1 MDFREIL
8 MVASEQQGLSA
19 VSKRYSLA
27 VGPPKKDPKVK
38 GVHSAAVQA
47 FLRRKEEE
55 SRGKELEAK
64 RKKEELLAKRI
75 ELKHDRKARA
85 MASRTKDNFYGYNG
99 IPIEEK
105 PKKRQTCENVDRCT
119 DAEYMTEDEAEQFE
133 YSQTESEHE
142 PEEYEE
148 KPSKAAV
155 KPKAP
160 PKSAPT
166 PMNFVDLL
174 RLAEKKQY
182 EPVEIKVVKK
192 TEERPRTAE
201 ELREREFLDR
211 KNKKGEIQKEKKK
224 PEKEIKNVTASN
236 SSNKVFSHKDFINA
250 KLSKNSVNKH
260 SSSKGSFPSQC
271 GADKK
276 SSGPVFSDKHARS
289 SSSSKST
296 QVEKAKVTQNGS
308 LKSSSSGIHSKS
320 SVNGVGKFGSSTH
333 TPNSKA
339 PANGAQKLQSVK
351 ELSLKKSTSVHTKLG
366 SATSPQH
373 EIVKNSSSGRPGSSA
388 GMGGPGRPGSSA
400 GSGGP
405 GRPGSSAGSGG
416 PGRPG
421 SSAGSGGPGRPGSS
435 AGSGGPGR
443 PGSNAGSGRPGS
455 SAGMGGPGRLPS
467 SAGTGRPG
475 RPESSAGMGGP
486 GRLPSCS
493 GTGGPGRLP
502 SSAGT
507 GGPGRPGSS
516 AGMGRPGSSA
526 GTGGPGRLSSSAG
539 TGGPGRPGSSVG
551 MCGPGRLS
559 SSAGTGG
566 PGRPGSSAG
575 MGRPG
580 SSVGMGGPG
589 RPGSS
594 ARIGP
599 GKSVNSSVEP
609 GRPGS
614 GSAAPPKPKCT
625 VVSETISSK
634 NLVSRPSNVP
644 MNGTRPPPGHRPV
657 FHPQGLP
664 RPSLPPISYKR
675 QIEDDEEYDSEM
687 DDFID
692 DEGQPQEEISKHI
705 REIFGYDRNKYK
717 DESDYALRYMESSWK
732 EQQKEEARS
741 LRLGVQEDLEE
752 LRREEEELKRK
763 KQAKKLRTR

>member
-1 MDFREIL
+1 VYTSTF
-8 MVASEQQGLSA
+8 
-19 VSKRYSLA
+19 VSKTFKRYSLA
-27 VGPPKKDPKVK
+27 VGPPKKDPKIK
-38 GVHSAAVQA
+38 GVQSAAVQA

-99 IPIEEK
+99 IPTEEK
-105 PKKRQTCENVDRCT
+105 PKKRQNCENIDRCT

-160 PKSAPT
+160 PKSVPT

-211 KNKKGEIQKEKKK
+211 KNKKGETQKEKKK
-224 PEKEIKNVTASN
+224 PEKEVKNVTASS
-236 SSNKVFSHKDFINA
+236 SSNKVFSHKEFINA
-250 KLSKNSVNKH
+250 KLSKNSVDKH
-260 SSSKGSFPSQC
+260 SSSKGSFSSQC

-276 SSGPVFSDKHARS
+276 YSGPVFSDKHARS
-289 SSSSKST
+289 SSSSKSS

-308 LKSSSSGIHSKS
+308 FKSSSSGIHNKS
-320 SVNGVGKFGSSTH
+320 SVNGVGKFGSSSH
-333 TPNSKA
+333 TPSSKA
-339 PANGAQKLQSVK
+339 PANGAQKLQSAK

-366 SATSPQH
+366 STAPPQH
-373 EIVKNSSSGRPGSSA
+373 EIVKNSSSGRSGSSA
-388 GMGGPGRPGSSA
+388 GMGGPGRPGSSV
-400 GSGGP
+400 GT
-405 GRPGSSAGSGG
+405 GRPGSSVGI
-416 PGRPG
+416 
-421 SSAGSGGPGRPGSS
+421 
-435 AGSGGPGR
+435 
-443 PGSNAGSGRPGS
+443 
-455 SAGMGGPGRLPS
+455 
-467 SAGTGRPG
+467 
-475 RPESSAGMGGP
+475 
-486 GRLPSCS
+486 
-493 GTGGPGRLP
+493 GGPGRLP

-516 AGMGRPGSSA
+516 AGTGGPGRLGSSVGPGRLGSSA
-526 GTGGPGRLSSSAG
+526 GTGGPGWLPSSAG
-539 TGGPGRPGSSVG
+539 TSGPGQPGSSAGTDRPRSSAGPGGPGR
-551 MCGPGRLS
+551 
-559 SSAGTGG
+559 SAGTGG

-575 MGRPG
+575 T
-580 SSVGMGGPG
+580 
-589 RPGSS
+589 
-594 ARIGP
+594 GP
-599 GKSVNSSVEP
+599 GKSVNSSVGP
-609 GRPGS
+609 GRLGS
-614 GSAAPPKPKCT
+614 GSVVPPKPKCT

-634 NLVSRPSNVP
+634 NLVSRPSNAQ
-644 MNGTRPPPGHRPV
+644 MNGMRPPSGHRPV
-657 FHPQGLP
+657 
-664 RPSLPPISYKR
+664 PSLPPISYKR

-705 REIFGYDRNKYK
+705 REIFGYDRNKYN

-732 EQQKEEARS
+732 EQQKEEAR
-741 LRLGVQEDLEE
+741 R
-752 LRREEEELKRK
+752 
-763 KQAKKLRTR
+763 

>member
-1 MDFREIL
+1 YSFHNLYIL
-8 MVASEQQGLSA
+8 KPLFSSDQFAFSLQ
-19 VSKRYSLA
+19 KRYSLA

-55 SRGKELEAK
+55 IREKELEAK
-64 RKKEELLAKRI
+64 RKKEKLLAKRI

-99 IPIEEK
+99 IPVEEK
-105 PKKRQTCENVDRCT
+105 PKKRQTCENVSRCT
-119 DAEYMTEDEAEQFE
+119 DAEYMTEDEEEQFE

-160 PKSAPT
+160 PKSAST

-201 ELREREFLDR
+201 ELREKEFLDR

-224 PEKEIKNVTASN
+224 PEKEIKNVTASS
-236 SSNKVFSHKDFINA
+236 SSNKVFSHKEFINA
-250 KLSKNSVNKH
+250 KLSKNSVDKC

-271 GADKK
+271 GPDKK
-276 SSGPVFSDKHARS
+276 SSRPVFSDKHARS
-289 SSSSKST
+289 SSSSKYS
-296 QVEKAKVTQNGS
+296 QVEKAKVTQNES
-308 LKSSSSGIHSKS
+308 LKSSSSGIHNRS
-320 SVNGVGKFGSSTH
+320 SVNGVGKFGSGTH
-333 TPNSKA
+333 TPSSKA
-339 PANGAQKLQSVK
+339 PTNGAQKLQSTK
-351 ELSLKKSTSVHTKLG
+351 EPSLKKSTSLHTKLG
-366 SATSPQH
+366 SATPPQH
-373 EIVKNSSSGRPGSSA
+373 EIVKNSSSGRPGSSV
-388 GMGGPGRPGSSA
+388 GV
-400 GSGGP
+400 
-405 GRPGSSAGSGG
+405 
-416 PGRPG
+416 
-421 SSAGSGGPGRPGSS
+421 
-435 AGSGGPGR
+435 
-443 PGSNAGSGRPGS
+443 
-455 SAGMGGPGRLPS
+455 
-467 SAGTGRPG
+467 GRPG
-475 RPESSAGMGGP
+475 RLGTSAGMVRP
-486 GRLPSCS
+486 A
-493 GTGGPGRLP
+493 

-507 GGPGRPGSS
+507 GGPGRP
-516 AGMGRPGSSA
+516 ASSA
-526 GTGGPGRLSSSAG
+526 GTGGPGRPASSAG

-551 MCGPGRLS
+551 TGRPGSSVEMGDPGRPRSSVRAGPGKSVS
-559 SSAGTGG
+559 SSVG
-566 PGRPGSSAG
+566 PGRPGSS
-575 MGRPG
+575 
-580 SSVGMGGPG
+580 SV
-589 RPGSS
+589 
-594 ARIGP
+594 
-599 GKSVNSSVEP
+599 
-609 GRPGS
+609 
-614 GSAAPPKPKCT
+614 APPKPKCT

-634 NLVSRPSNVP
+634 NLVSRPINVP
-644 MNGTRPPPGHRPV
+644 MNGTRPSPGHRPV
-657 FHPQGLP
+657 FHPQGM
-664 RPSLPPISYKR
+664 PSLPPISYKR

-763 KQAKKLRTR
+763 RQAKKLRTR